1 MSVNEALYFTFR
13 PSIVNV
19 DDRYVVPLQPVD
31 KQQKKGGGEERGPDS
46 CDNATNAQEGTKEQN

>member
-19 DDRYVVPLQPVD
+19 DDRYVVPLRNPVVVYEHT
-31 KQQKKGGGEERGPDS
+31 EEGSRD
-46 CDNATNAQEGTKEQN
+46 AVRQ